1 METLFG
7 LLPGDEKMSNEIIVI
22 PEPTKEL
29 ENIPID
35 KDIECVQEDTQYY
48 GEYIKKSGACPIC
61 SSPDHM
67 RVNLAR
73 AKELLTLSSISKSIN
88 VSIESIDKHFRNHF
102 IISKNCRKILNIK
115 ESDNQEATD
124 LIDAVLGGNLDIYT
138 GINGVLQAKVQ
149 RHNIMRERIRILS
162 DRQENNLEEQIDTA
176 ELLQLH
182 KAANDLEDSIAK
194 TYQLLHKSV
203 FSVSKSE
210 ITEAFLRFQLD
221 MLNKMLNDI
230 QAVFIEFEIV
240 PEYKEVISA
249 LRISLAK
256 KFNIMEDSILRSGGI
271 IKDIY
276 QQRTTEGEPIV

>member
-1 METLFG
+1 
-7 LLPGDEKMSNEIIVI
+7 MSNEIVIV
-22 PEPTKEL
+22 PEGTKEVDC
-29 ENIPID
+29 IPD
-35 KDIECVQEDTQYY
+35 NKDLECVQEDTQYY
-48 GEYIKKSGACPIC
+48 GEYVKKSTACPIC

-73 AKELLTLSSISKSIN
+73 AKDLLPISEISKSIN
-88 VSIESIDKHFRNHF
+88 ISIESINKHFRNHF
-102 IISKNCRKILNIK
+102 IISKNCRKILNLK

-124 LIDAVLGGNLDIYT
+124 LVDAVLGGNLDIYT
-138 GINGVLQAKVQ
+138 GINGVLQSKVQ
-149 RHNIMRERIRILS
+149 RHNMIRERLRILS
-162 DRQENNLEEQIDTA
+162 DRQENNIEEQIDTA

-182 KAANDLEDSIAK
+182 KASNDLEDSIAK

-230 QAVFIEFEIV
+230 QAVFIEFEVV

-276 QQRTTEGEPIV
+276 QSRHEGDNKDESTSKA